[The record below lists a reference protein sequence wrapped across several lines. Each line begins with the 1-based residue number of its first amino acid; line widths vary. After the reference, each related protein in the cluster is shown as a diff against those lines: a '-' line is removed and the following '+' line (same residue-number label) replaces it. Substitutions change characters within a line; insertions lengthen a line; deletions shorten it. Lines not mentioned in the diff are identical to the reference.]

1 MINNAQDTLSFSE
14 AVLSLFLLYD
24 GEGSSY
30 MMDMG
35 FHFAVSRVQHS
46 NAEEWKPKTTVK
58 LHA

>member
-1 MINNAQDTLSFSE
+1 MKSSFSE
-14 AVLSLFLLYD
+14 SILSLFLLYD
-24 GEGSSY
+24 GEDTSY